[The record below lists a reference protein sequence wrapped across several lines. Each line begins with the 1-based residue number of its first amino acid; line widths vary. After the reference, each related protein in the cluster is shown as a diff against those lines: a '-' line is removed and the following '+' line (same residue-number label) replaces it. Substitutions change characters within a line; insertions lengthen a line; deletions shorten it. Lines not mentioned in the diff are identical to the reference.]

1 MTDRIRPVD
10 LLVAGY
16 NLVLLAVW
24 LRLAGQAW
32 YVPLLGGL
40 HAAAAGAPFLPWAR
54 RRGRSDGA
62 EFGAFVLWRELYPLL
77 CLAAFWSELG
87 LLHRLAPGAAYDAQ
101 VSRMDLAIFGQ
112 HFNLIWMP
120 AMPSLVL
127 SEVMHLSYFLYYP
140 LVFLPPLLMVLARR
154 LDAARD
160 MTLRLMATYLA
171 CYLWYLAFPVIGPA
185 ELLPH
190 YEGPLT
196 HGLFYGPT
204 HAARAAGDSL
214 GTAFP
219 SSHVAGATTVA
230 VLAWR
235 WLSKPAALLVTV
247 QAAGVLCAT
256 VYTQNHYPVDSLAG
270 LVWALGVQLVLVP
283 ATQRVPD
290 TRPVPV
296 LPVYPATITT
306 GSGA

>member
-1 MTDRIRPVD
+1 MTGRLRPVD

-24 LRLAGQAW
+24 WRLADQAW
-32 YVPLLGGL
+32 CAPLLAGL
-40 HAAAAGAPFLPWAR
+40 HAAAAGAPFFPWPQRCGR
-54 RRGRSDGA
+54 RAAAATGPA
-62 EFGAFVLWRELYPLL
+62 LLCRELYPLL
-77 CLAAFWSELG
+77 CLGAFWGELG
-87 LLHRLAPGAAYDAQ
+87 LLQHLAPGPTYDAQ
-101 VSRMDLAIFGQ
+101 VTRMDLAIFGE
-112 HFNLIWMP
+112 HLNLVWMP

-127 SEVMHLSYFLYYP
+127 SEVMHCSYFLYYP
-140 LVFLPPLLMVLARR
+140 LVFLPPLVMVLAHR

-196 HGLFYGPT
+196 NGLFYGLT

-235 WLSKPAALLVTV
+235 WLSRPVALLFTL

-256 VYTQNHYPVDSLAG
+256 VYTQNHYAVDSLAG
-270 LVWALGVQLVLVP
+270 LVWALAVQLVLVP
-283 ATQRVPD
+283 AMQGAD
-290 TRPVPV
+290 TPPVPV
-296 LPVYPATITT
+296 LPVHRATITT